1 MGTSSPSADQ
11 RRQGQGV
18 GRGGRGQASRGRGG
32 GRGVLHPLPAAAQPT
47 GRHQKQEYN
56 PQTNTPHWRARQA
69 HGSDFNFRAHDG
81 FQPTDR
87 AADQPRGD
95 SPWNSPF
102 LVPTG
107 PAAGGAGC
115 VTPLFLSERGGWPI
129 RRGRWA
135 PRPAGRTC
143 SGWPTAGCRRRG
155 AADRAETGTQALA
168 RASADAR
175 HRDRK
180 VPSNPV
186 LVRGGEMRPE
196 PPTPR
201 GAPPPELL

>member
-1 MGTSSPSADQ
+1 MQ
-11 RRQGQGV
+11 RPQWGPAHPLRTRGGRGRGV

-69 HGSDFNFRAHDG
+69 HGSDFSFRAHDG

-87 AADQPRGD
+87 AADQREGTALGTRRSWSQPGQL
-95 SPWNSPF
+95 P
-102 LVPTG
+102 
-107 PAAGGAGC
+107 GGGC
-115 VTPLFLSERGGWPI
+115 MTPLFLSERGGWPI

-135 PRPAGRTC
+135 PRPAGGTC

-168 RASADAR
+168 RASADGP
-175 HRDRK
+175 
-180 VPSNPV
+180 PS
-186 LVRGGEMRPE
+186 
-196 PPTPR
+196 
-201 GAPPPELL
+201 

>member
-1 MGTSSPSADQ
+1 MGGARPPGAEEGAGESCILFPRPLSRQAGIRNRSTTPRQTHHTGGHVKPTEATLVSAHTMAFSPQTGLLTSREGTALGT
-11 RRQGQGV
+11 RRSWSQPGQLP
-18 GRGGRGQASRGRGG
+18 GG
-32 GRGVLHPLPAAAQPT
+32 G
-47 GRHQKQEYN
+47 
-56 PQTNTPHWRARQA
+56 
-69 HGSDFNFRAHDG
+69 
-81 FQPTDR
+81 
-87 AADQPRGD
+87 
-95 SPWNSPF
+95 
-102 LVPTG
+102 
-107 PAAGGAGC
+107 C
-115 VTPLFLSERGGWPI
+115 MTPLFLSERGGWPI

-135 PRPAGRTC
+135 PRPAGGTC

-175 HRDRK
+175 HRDGK

>member
-69 HGSDFNFRAHDG
+69 HGSDFSFRAHDG

-107 PAAGGAGC
+107 PAAGGRVHDPSVPFRARWVAHQEGKVGASASGRDMLWMAHCRMPSKGC
-115 VTPLFLSERGGWPI
+115 CGQSRDGDSGPGQSLGG
-129 RRGRWA
+129 
-135 PRPAGRTC
+135 RPAIVTGRC
-143 SGWPTAGCRRRG
+143 
-155 AADRAETGTQALA
+155 
-168 RASADAR
+168 
-175 HRDRK
+175 
-180 VPSNPV
+180 
-186 LVRGGEMRPE
+186 
-196 PPTPR
+196 PPTR
-201 GAPPPELL
+201 SSSEEGK